1 MGLIL
6 HITTRSRWEQA
17 RAAGSYRGDTL
28 ETQGFIHGSRP
39 HQVVAV
45 AEALFRGR
53 TDLVLLCIDGAKV
66 RAEIQE
72 ENLEGGQERYPHIY
86 GPLNLDA
93 VLEVLDFPPRPDGS
107 FDLPEAVGKWL
118 S

>member
-1 MGLIL
+1 MEIIL

-17 RAAGSYRGDTL
+17 LAAGSYRGDTL

-39 HQVVAV
+39 HQVLAV
-45 AEALFRGR
+45 ADTLFHGR

-66 RAEIQE
+66 RAEIRE

-93 VLEVLDFPPRPDGS
+93 VLEVADFPPRPDGS
-107 FDLPEAVGKWL
+107 FDLPEAVEQWMR
-118 S
+118 